1 MNKKNIVKVMAI
13 MCGSIALLSACNE
26 GDKGHPESKGF
37 TTLEEAIALM
47 DHNFSVDVSLTV
59 SSASSNSYGYRFIDE
74 DNILITSNDAYM
86 AYHRDSNGV
95 SIIQKD
101 SDELSFSPYRLYSPN
116 AELDIYSLLAPS
128 YDALKILGAD
138 AWEEDDGTYSPKS
151 EKNKE
156 IALMACNIIET
167 GLTIDNILQSSYAL
181 ITIEDNVLTWEG
193 VAAIKA
199 ELYGEIYTSAI
210 AYNFIYSDFGGTYNE
225 AYEAYL
231 NNPSPL
237 KAPTG
242 YHEQIVE
249 AFETIEVTL
258 PWVEGFG
265 VGMAEGYNSDYNM
278 YTIDDCT
285 GDIETVKNFVTAF
298 NMAGW
303 VYTPAS
309 DEEANSI
316 AAEDVVTDSWYTF
329 KLTTAKGVAY
339 ARASFVS
346 VSHLDEEDQKIYPNG
361 LFEMNLMAIN
371 GLSSD

>member
-1 MNKKNIVKVMAI
+1 MNRKNIVKVMAI
-13 MCGSIALLSACNE
+13 MCGSIALLSACGE
-26 GDKGHPESKGF
+26 GDKGHPESKSF
-37 TTLEEAIALM
+37 ATLEEAIALM

-59 SSASSNSYGYRFIDE
+59 ASASSNSYGYRFIDE

-101 SDELSFSPYRLYSPN
+101 SDESSFSPYRLYSPN

-128 YDALKILGAD
+128 YDALKTLGAA

-151 EKNKE
+151 ESNKE

-199 ELYGEIYTSAI
+199 EMYGEISTSAI
-210 AYNFIYSDFGGTYNE
+210 AYNFVYSDFGGTYNE
-225 AYEAYL
+225 AYDAYL
-231 NNPSPL
+231 TNPSPL

-242 YHEQIVE
+242 YHKQIVE
-249 AFETIEVTL
+249 AFEALDVTL

-265 VGMAEGYNSDYNM
+265 VGMAEGYNSDYDM

-285 GDIETVKNFVTAF
+285 GNIDTVKNFVTAF

-316 AAEDVVTDSWYTF
+316 TAEDVVTDSWYTF
-329 KLTTAKGVAY
+329 KLATEKGTAY

-346 VSHLDEEDQKIYPNG
+346 VSHLDEDDRKIYPNG
-361 LFEMNLMAIN
+361 LFEMNLMAIS